1 LLHQAVEVV
10 GITLQQA
17 LQELRVVLVVARV
30 AIIVGQ
36 PLYRVGL
43 EYQDKVMLAVL
54 QQVFI
59 MVQGAGALERLG

>member
-1 LLHQAVEVV
+1 LSHQAVEVV

-59 MVQGAGALERLG
+59 MVQGVVVLERLD